1 MSRIHEALKRA
12 QIERSTSQDG
22 GASSPVSETHSADSI
37 VEASGAAAETLFNGD
52 PTIAPPTL
60 GGQLR
65 FADLQARCAHPS
77 WNHDPAMDVF
87 ANGQTSAGGAEQFR
101 TLRSRLYQLRANQ
114 TLKVILVTSAV
125 AAEGKTFVVSNIARA
140 VIRQPDRRVLII
152 DADLRCSRLHAQMG
166 APAAPGL
173 TDYLRGGASEFE
185 VIQGGPE
192 GNLWL
197 IPGGNTASNASEL
210 LANGRLKTLLER
222 IAPLFDWVF
231 IDSPPCLPVADPS
244 VIADLCNAVLLV
256 VKAGSTPAATVQ
268 RAQHELQ
275 DKYIAGVVLNRVN
288 ANSLGYGSYY
298 AYGSY
303 GSETKDSSA
312 PSHSAA

>member
-12 QIERSTSQDG
+12 QLERSAPHDG
-22 GASSPVSETHSADSI
+22 GTSSRVDNAHAADSM
-37 VEASGAAAETLFNGD
+37 VETSSAVAETLFTGD
-52 PTIAPPTL
+52 PTIGPSTL

-65 FADLQARCAHPS
+65 FEDLQSRCTHPS
-77 WNHDPAMDVF
+77 WNPDPATNVF
-87 ANGQTSAGGAEQFR
+87 ADGQSAGGGAEQFR

-114 TLKVILVTSAV
+114 PLQVILITSAV

-140 VIRQPDRRVLII
+140 VVRQPDRRVLII
-152 DADLRCSRLHAQMG
+152 DADLRCSRLHTQMG
-166 APAAPGL
+166 APSAPGL
-173 TDYLRGGASEFE
+173 TDYLRDAASEFE
-185 VIQGGPE
+185 VIQSGPE

-197 IPGGNTASNASEL
+197 LPGGNAVSNASEL

-222 IAPLFDWVF
+222 VTPLFDWVF
-231 IDSPPCLPVADPS
+231 IDSPPCLPVADAS

-268 RAQHELQ
+268 RTQRELQ

-288 ANSLGYGSYY
+288 ADSLGYASYY

-303 GSETKDSSA
+303 GNAAKGSTG
-312 PSHSAA
+312 PNHSAA